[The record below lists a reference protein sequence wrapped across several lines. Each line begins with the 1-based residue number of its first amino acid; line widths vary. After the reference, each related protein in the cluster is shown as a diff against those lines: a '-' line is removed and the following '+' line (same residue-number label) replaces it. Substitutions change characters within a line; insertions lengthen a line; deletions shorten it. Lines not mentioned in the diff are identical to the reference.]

1 MINIPISIGEL
12 FDKITILEIKSVRVE
27 DDLKLNNI
35 TKELQMLSNIAPEC
49 DTKLYM
55 KLKTTNEQLWDVEEN
70 LRQKERNN
78 EFDDDFI
85 QLARSVYILNDQR
98 ADIKYMINK
107 LYNSEL
113 VEEKSYG

>member
-12 FDKITILEIKSVRVE
+12 FDKISILEIKTIRVE

-35 TKELQMLSNIAPEC
+35 TKELQMLSSIAPEC

-55 KLKTTNEQLWDVEEN
+55 KLKTTNEQLWDVEEK

-78 EFDDDFI
+78 EFDADFI

-98 ADIKYMINK
+98 AGIKYMINK
-107 LYNSEL
+107 FYNSEL
-113 VEEKSYG
+113 IEEKSYG